1 MDPLTLLAAAKTAT
15 AAIRKG
21 VEMYQEYK
29 AAGQELVDAA
39 GEARDLV
46 QELGGHLK
54 SFFGVHEKLEKH
66 LDEQEAKKAQFRDPE
81 LSVNQEAF
89 DRIMA
94 QKELQRLETELREM
108 LIYQAPPE
116 LGAIWS
122 EFEAMRD
129 RVRAERAEARRA
141 EQSRR
146 QVQAW
151 RRKKALEDLKA
162 KTIWIGAVIT
172 IVLWTI
178 YLLVLIRMSNTFR
191 GHFSSPWWSCVLCFS

>member
-66 LDEQEAKKAQFRDPE
+66 LDEQEAKKAQVRDPE

>member
-66 LDEQEAKKAQFRDPE
+66 LDEQEAKKAQSRDPE

-141 EQSRR
+141 EQSRQ

-151 RRKKALEDLKA
+151 RRRKALEDLKA
-162 KTIWIGAVIT
+162 KATWIGAVII
-172 IVLWTI
+172 IVLWMV